1 MAYLSL
7 CPTAA
12 QGELA
17 PERLARQASTEHP
30 AGKLDHVSASE
41 NEIVCNDNLMNQY
54 STKLRT
60 SSAVSA
66 NLSQ

>member
-1 MAYLSL
+1 
-7 CPTAA
+7 
-12 QGELA
+12 
-17 PERLARQASTEHP
+17 
-30 AGKLDHVSASE
+30 LDHVSASE